1 MKMIHGRLM
10 QMQVHVTT

>member
-1 MKMIHGRLM
+1 MIHGRLM